1 MQAEEQVSMLAE
13 FWAQMASF
21 QLT

>member
-13 FWAQMASF
+13 FWA
-21 QLT
+21 